1 MALDRLEVAVG
12 AMAAVWWR
20 LGDVAIRADEEGDP
34 RDLSP
39 VGALLAAIR
48 RVELDLDE
56 ARTDL
61 EPARDELDDDQ
72 GDEPGRVLS

>member
-1 MALDRLEVAVG
+1 MAL
-12 AMAAVWWR
+12 
-20 LGDVAIRADEEGDP
+20 
-34 RDLSP
+34 
-39 VGALLAAIR
+39 R

-61 EPARDELDDDQ
+61 EPARDEDDDDQ